1 MCIYVFL
8 TGTNACPLS
17 NDIIAVT
24 TDPPSLCRLNRV
36 PALFRGVCGWC
47 TEGGVS
53 ACRGRLRRF
62 LLLKLA
68 TVLLL
73 PAGAQLPLLAGC
85 VSSLRALPL
94 LRSSRVST
102 KPSTV
107 LLDQLALADGLLLL
121 RWMLQLGVTLLQW
134 TGSGSGSVSGLWWTD
149 AVSVLCQQ
157 LLDAHQLVSLLLL
170 GMLGLE
176 ATLVSH
182 WPQQTRHLRTSRR
195 AQLSCRLVWT
205 SALLELLVSLNSK
218 HQTLSAA
225 LANSSSV
232 PLSPTPSLPAA
243 DFSALLRRTLW
254 LVNLWLHYTVLQRKP
269 QRTKEFFH

>member
-1 MCIYVFL
+1 MTFKINFFPL
-8 TGTNACPLS
+8 TT
-17 NDIIAVT
+17 
-24 TDPPSLCRLNRV
+24 LNRV
-36 PALFRGVCGWC
+36 PALLRGVCCWC

-73 PAGAQLPLLAGC
+73 PGGAQLPLLAGC

-170 GMLGLE
+170 GLLGLE

-205 SALLELLVSLNSK
+205 CALLELLVSLNSK

-232 PLSPTPSLPAA
+232 PLSPTPLLPAA

-254 LVNLWLHYTVLQRKP
+254 LANLWLHYTVLQRKP
-269 QRTKEFFH
+269 QKTREFFH